1 MQRIL
6 NTQIYVAVSTFI
18 PAGAGAIFHEVVVV
32 DAANR
37 VTQTYW
43 RKFNDQ
49 VVADVFAEKLV
60 ARLTKNP
67 QEQLHPATWIPSYF
81 RNEFEGVSA

>member
-1 MQRIL
+1 MQQIP

-18 PAGAGAIFHEVVVV
+18 PAGAGAIYHEVSVV

-37 VTQTYW
+37 IVKTYQS
-43 RKFNDQ
+43 KFNHQ
-49 VVADVFAEKLV
+49 VVADVFAERLV
-60 ARLTKNP
+60 ERLTKTP
-67 QEQLHPATWIPSYF
+67 DTHLAPEVWIPAYF